1 MLSILNSQPVSAVR
15 LWVFAQC
22 CTAVY
27 PLSNLASNFQ
37 LGQLRHDLLY
47 SLANQ
52 LAMMRTETRPAS
64 STALNSEPII
74 LRLAYLSTV
83 GSVHLLFQ
91 ANCSA
96 VFCHC
101 SISPV
106 ATTDLEPDAHTLCRY
121 KTRTIQQ
128 RFLSTGS
135 LVFSPNGGFRNLSVV
150 TSQT

>member
-1 MLSILNSQPVSAVR
+1 MLSILKSQPVSSAR
-15 LWVFAQC
+15 LWVFTQC
-22 CTAVY
+22 CTAFY
-27 PLSNLASNFQ
+27 PCRTSLQIFNRVTSDTTSFT
-37 LGQLRHDLLY
+37 
-47 SLANQ
+47 LANQ
-52 LAMMRTETRPAS
+52 FAMIRTKTRSAS
-64 STALNSEPII
+64 STALNSESVIP
-74 LRLAYLSTV
+74 RLAYLSTV
-83 GSVHLLFQ
+83 GLLHLLLQ

-121 KTRTIQQ
+121 ETRTIQQ